1 MVEPLILSHSLK
13 PRPSSKEEMG
23 SGFESIIPVPQQRG
37 LTWMLQYG
45 GINGTML
52 MQERK
57 REQRMTLILIDAH
70 HNLPSLVPI
79 LPNIRTRFLAN
90 IISAQRVQ
98 TQLAVSLH

>member
-1 MVEPLILSHSLK
+1 MDSLIVSHSLK
-13 PRPSSKEEMG
+13 PRPSSNEERG

-37 LTWMLQYG
+37 HTWMLQDG

-52 MQERK
+52 MQER
-57 REQRMTLILIDAH
+57 EQRMALILIDAH
-70 HNLPSLVPI
+70 HNLPGLAPI
-79 LPNIRTRFLAN
+79 LPNIGTKFLSN